1 VRHHTV
7 IRNFFLKTSRR
18 FFFQKSWPRGPIAPI
33 RLPSIV
39 PYSGARTSKNAQ
51 TILPERCRSKMARA
65 ISTHDLRTLKRR
77 FRHVAARCARRGAA
91 RTRTFMR
98 GVRAIRPTLFFD
110 TLQKWRAAAAPRRGF
125 AYKSAHARADG
136 ALKRRFKA

>member
-1 VRHHTV
+1 MRHHTV

-39 PYSGARTSKNAQ
+39 PYSGARTSKLAQ
-51 TILPERCRSKMARA
+51 TILPERCRSKMVRA

-98 GVRAIRPTLFFD
+98 GVRAIPIRSGNRPCFSILC
-110 TLQKWRAAAAPRRGF
+110 KNGAAARPRRAADLRIRVRMRAPRMR
-125 AYKSAHARADG
+125 
-136 ALKRRFKA
+136 